1 MSNAIEAPKRNI
13 GPLSVFLLLIAGI
26 IYSLLFPINRI
37 AMENGVPAL
46 GYVVWVS
53 LGGGVIML
61 IICVLRGKLPFM
73 GRRHLLVYI
82 VGGAIGLAAPMTL
95 LSLAAPRLPSSVI
108 TMIIVLAPLLSYLLA
123 LPVKSLSVSAG
134 SAWPACSAA

>member
-61 IICVLRGKLPFM
+61 IICVLRGKLPWS
-73 GRRHLLVYI
+73 I
-82 VGGAIGLAAPMTL
+82 SSAAP
-95 LSLAAPRLPSSVI
+95 SV
-108 TMIIVLAPLLSYLLA
+108 
-123 LPVKSLSVSAG
+123 
-134 SAWPACSAA
+134 WRHR